1 MPRCAEQPKESST
14 AHAKV
19 EVAIATFLKFVCVM
33 DLTPL
38 FFCLLNPQI
47 RRAAS
52 QVGLA
57 ATAIA

>member
-19 EVAIATFLKFVCVM
+19 EFAIATFLKFVCVM

-38 FFCLLNPQI
+38 FFAYFSEQYAFAFREGNQD
-47 RRAAS
+47 
-52 QVGLA
+52 
-57 ATAIA
+57 